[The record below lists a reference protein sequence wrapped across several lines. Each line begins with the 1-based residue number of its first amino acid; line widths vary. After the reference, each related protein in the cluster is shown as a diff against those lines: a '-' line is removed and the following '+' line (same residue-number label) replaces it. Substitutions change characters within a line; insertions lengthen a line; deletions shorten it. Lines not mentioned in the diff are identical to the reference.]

1 METGMKDRRIIIR
14 VTDEMAQQLEAASKT
29 LHMSGGDRRHKRGGK
44 PSVSAVVHEALT
56 AYLRRARKRGN
67 SSN

>member
-1 METGMKDRRIIIR
+1 MKDRRITIR
-14 VTDEMAQQLEAASKT
+14 VTDEMAQQIEALSET
-29 LHMSGGDRRHKRGGK
+29 LDMSGGDRRHKRGGK
-44 PSVSAVVHEALT
+44 PSASAVVHEALT